1 MAKKKALI
9 KQSNKVSES
18 RKDWTILMA
27 RGYCRIAEIFNQ
39 RVDAWL
45 AKYPSMDIRETKYI
59 DLFGQIPLSELLVYD
74 IHRSELAVTGKDGK
88 VDIPTPKEFKK
99 AFDRLADNALI
110 YGTPD
115 DDEDWMRINIIG
127 SVKWD
132 KNADCMH
139 IKQHEDI
146 VKELLGQ
153 RDKYT
158 GFNPWMAFKFTK
170 SKYTFSFY
178 QWCCQWKKKGT
189 FELTNTET
197 VTENFTKKNT
207 S

>member
-1 MAKKKALI
+1 
-9 KQSNKVSES
+9 
-18 RKDWTILMA
+18 
-27 RGYCRIAEIFNQ
+27 
-39 RVDAWL
+39 
-45 AKYPSMDIRETKYI
+45 MDIRETKYI

-189 FELTNTET
+189 FELSQRKIQVDEGFHL
-197 VTENFTKKNT
+197 VRYRACQR
-207 S
+207 

>member
-18 RKDWTILMA
+18 
-27 RGYCRIAEIFNQ
+27 AEIFNQ

-146 VKELLGQ
+146 VKEHEVQVHVFLLSVVLPVEKEGNI
-153 RDKYT
+153 RT
-158 GFNPWMAFKFTK
+158 V
-170 SKYTFSFY
+170 SE
-178 QWCCQWKKKGT
+178 GT
-189 FELTNTET
+189 EIP
-197 VTENFTKKNT
+197 